1 MELAIPAQSRDDSPW
16 GCSRPSTGAS
26 ELCPRGVVG
35 RELPT
40 PGTRAG
46 LHLLLTLGREAHE
59 PSPLTHLAFIFQR
72 RLGSSRT
79 WPWLHSRVWDAHLP
93 FLAGVLISAT
103 TKWGKTRV
111 GHLWVPGL
119 LRGRHWAPL
128 RSLPAASVGAGPLDP
143 SPQGQGDPDPIRLLP
158 SGSLSPPA
166 GSAETDLF
174 LYRVVQGT
182 GAWLPGL
189 GAEWQDGAASGRRAV
204 GMRGPGAPQLTS
216 P

>member
-128 RSLPAASVGAGPLDP
+128 RSLPAASVGEGPLDP
-143 SPQGQGDPDPIRLLP
+143 SPQGQGTLTLSDFFPQGPCPHLLVPLRLT
-158 SGSLSPPA
+158 SSFTG
-166 GSAETDLF
+166 
-174 LYRVVQGT
+174 LYRVQALGCPGWELNGRMV
-182 GAWLPGL
+182 LPL
-189 GAEWQDGAASGRRAV
+189 GDELWE
-204 GMRGPGAPQLTS
+204 
-216 P
+216 